1 MALAIMF
8 SLLISLVN
16 NFIFFFFSSRR
27 RHTRLQGD
35 WSSDVC
41 SSDLTASVR
50 WTADNVWNQPI
61 PDAPGNARMMKGY
74 LDNGNQNTARVTVS
88 GLPSN
93 VGGFNVYVY
102 AQGSSSSN
110 ASNTGVYQISGTGIT
125 TTSATLTYTTNFNGT
140 FTQATAGSPNG
151 NYVVLTIPNVPGF
164 TLSAIPST
172 ASNGYKRAP
181 VNGIQIV
188 PLGTPNPDF
197 TISATPASQT
207 VNAGNS
213 TSYTVSVSPLNG
225 FTGTVNLAASGL
237 PSGATPSFSPTSIS
251 GSGTSTLTVS
261 TATGS
266 SASSSTLTITG
277 TSGLLSHSATVTLI
291 VSASGSSTGVIS
303 VDFVGLNTT
312 PMGSSESAGVVVVS
326 NWNDAAGASSGSSPL
341 ALVDQNGIPTTATVT
356 WTADNVWNQPIP
368 DAPGNARMMK
378 GYLDNGNQNTAR
390 VTVSGLPSNVGGFNV
405 YVYAQGSSSSNA
417 SNTGVYQISGTGIT
431 TTSATLTYTTNF
443 NGTFTQATAGS
454 PNGNYVV
461 LTIPNVPGFTLSAI
475 PSTASNG
482 YKRAPVN
489 GIQIVPLGTPNPDF
503 TISATPASQTVN
515 AGNSTSYTVSVSP
528 LNGFTGTVNLA
539 ASGLPSGATPSFS
552 PTSISGSGT
561 STLTVSTATGSSA
574 SSSTLTITGTS
585 GLLSHSATVT
595 LIVSASGSSTGVISV
610 DFVGLNTT
618 PMGSSESA
626 GVVVV
631 SNWNDAA
638 GASSG
643 SSPLALVDQNGI
655 PTTATVTWTA
665 DNVWNQ
671 PIPDAPGN
679 ARMMKGYLDNGNQN
693 TARVTVSGLPS
704 NVGGFNVYVYAQG
717 SSSSN
722 ASNTGVYQ
730 ISGTGITTT
739 SATLTY
745 TTNFNGTF
753 TQATAGSPNGNY
765 VVLTIPNVPGFTLSA
780 IPSTASNGYKRA
792 PVNGIQIV
800 PLGTP
805 NPDFT
810 ISA

>member
-561 STLTVSTATGSSA
+561 STL
-574 SSSTLTITGTS
+574 
-585 GLLSHSATVT
+585 
-595 LIVSASGSSTGVISV
+595 
-610 DFVGLNTT
+610 
-618 PMGSSESA
+618 
-626 GVVVV
+626 
-631 SNWNDAA
+631 
-638 GASSG
+638 
-643 SSPLALVDQNGI
+643 
-655 PTTATVTWTA
+655 
-665 DNVWNQ
+665 
-671 PIPDAPGN
+671 
-679 ARMMKGYLDNGNQN
+679 
-693 TARVTVSGLPS
+693 
-704 NVGGFNVYVYAQG
+704 
-717 SSSSN
+717 
-722 ASNTGVYQ
+722 
-730 ISGTGITTT
+730 
-739 SATLTY
+739 
-745 TTNFNGTF
+745 
-753 TQATAGSPNGNY
+753 
-765 VVLTIPNVPGFTLSA
+765 
-780 IPSTASNGYKRA
+780 
-792 PVNGIQIV
+792 
-800 PLGTP
+800 
-805 NPDFT
+805 
-810 ISA
+810 